1 MGSEMC
7 IRDRSYSYFRPP
19 PLARSVDRAVDRAP
33 PPSPGRAWADVVERP
48 PSPDR
53 LLGSSPAVA
62 RPASPARSLAGPR
75 SIVRPPSLA
84 SRRSCCF
91 ENSVSH
97 NLHKIVRVCSIFYPH
112 EGYRSVIPLDAARVN
127 RTIFHNNSV
136 HRYYITRIE
145 GRDYIQHDI
154 LYDMVNMT
162 CTEGGGYS
170 NHGIITRYD
179 QQAGCNII
187 VDVLFIKS

>member
-1 MGSEMC
+1 MGGFLVGGGC
-7 IRDRSYSYFRPP
+7 YCGKAVLSYSYFRPP

-154 LYDMVNMT
+154 LYDMVNICLLYT
-162 CTEGGGYS
+162 S
-170 NHGIITRYD
+170 PSPRD
-179 QQAGCNII
+179 RQ
-187 VDVLFIKS
+187 KSRMPSSA